1 MTELS
6 SFSIGNPQFLPA
18 ILLILPALFFV
29 GAKFK
34 KIERNLSASQ
44 NQKTLSSLKISLF
57 LRTLFR
63 SLAWVCAVLALCE
76 ISFGSKKIP
85 VHKSGSNVSFVFDI
99 SYSMLAKDAPSRL
112 TRLDAVKLYASSL
125 IEHLS
130 GSSFSAV
137 LAKGDGFTAIP
148 ETEDAAA
155 MLNLLENLSPTLMS
169 SGGSSLGKGIEAALN
184 AIPKN
189 SAKSEYIWVFTD
201 GDETDSRL
209 EKSLELAAKAQIP
222 VTLVGFGSEKESEI
236 TAGDGKT
243 RVKTALRA
251 QKMKEIADSVNS
263 KAASLSFSAQKP
275 RVGYVD
281 SKSQGSAWQ
290 LLNQITRTAGEDEE
304 STLAYEVKQVNR
316 HAFFIFWAVVFLILS
331 FVAAEFKLAPLKNKH
346 FRSILEKS
354 LVFAAV
360 FLFASC
366 SSEKKQILEGAWA
379 WYEGKYTTA
388 TADFL
393 TVAHRAGEDSLAQ
406 TDAGEPAADAPECVT
421 GLFFAQEEPADEADA
436 QEDAVS
442 DAAAQDEAADEEE
455 SAPARGMAA
464 IGAADAL
471 RLALNEQGNALQFA
485 QAADVL
491 AADAGADVRG
501 AAEGTDGQESLQEP
515 ELLASALQSTEAF
528 FVAIEQVRNAQD
540 AQADSEAEAEVGTAA
555 EIEAFSWGDDPA
567 RVDYGALYENRAKVL
582 KIAYERFSERLK
594 K

>member
-346 FRSILEKS
+346 FRSVLEKS
-354 LVFAAV
+354 LVFTAV

-379 WYEGKYTTA
+379 WYEGKYTAA

-393 TVAHRAGEDSLAQ
+393 TVAHRAGENSLAKSYAIFDLSA
-406 TDAGEPAADAPECVT
+406 TYVSMGE
-421 GLFFAQEEPADEADA
+421 L
-436 QEDAVS
+436 
-442 DAAAQDEAADEEE
+442 DAAHKRLSELNLGDETLPSDVRSAAFYNLGLISAQKNDYALAASYFKRAILADSKNLNAKINLELCEREVTQKQANQAESEMQGVNEEKQTN
-455 SAPARGMAA
+455 PDMK
-464 IGAADAL
+464 
-471 RLALNEQGNALQFA
+471 NEIFTLIRENEGKKWRNMSDGGEKND
-485 QAADVL
+485 DVL
-491 AADAGADVRG
+491 
-501 AAEGTDGQESLQEP
+501 
-515 ELLASALQSTEAF
+515 
-528 FVAIEQVRNAQD
+528 
-540 AQADSEAEAEVGTAA
+540 
-555 EIEAFSWGDDPA
+555 
-567 RVDYGALYENRAKVL
+567 DY
-582 KIAYERFSERLK
+582 
-594 K
+594 

>member
-34 KIERNLSASQ
+34 KIERNFSASQ

-236 TAGDGKT
+236 MAGDGKT

-251 QKMKEIADSVNS
+251 QKMKKIADSVNS

-275 RVGYVD
+275 LVGYVD

-393 TVAHRAGEDSLAQ
+393 TVAHRAGENSLAKSYAIFDLSA
-406 TDAGEPAADAPECVT
+406 TYVSMGE
-421 GLFFAQEEPADEADA
+421 L
-436 QEDAVS
+436 
-442 DAAAQDEAADEEE
+442 DAAHKRLSELNLDDETLPSDVRSAAFYNLGLISAQKNDYA
-455 SAPARGMAA
+455 
-464 IGAADAL
+464 
-471 RLALNEQGNALQFA
+471 
-485 QAADVL
+485 L
-491 AADAGADVRG
+491 AASYFKR
-501 AAEGTDGQESLQEP
+501 
-515 ELLASALQSTEAF
+515 
-528 FVAIEQVRNAQD
+528 AIL
-540 AQADSEAEAEVGTAA
+540 ADSKNLNAKINLELCEREVTQKQANQAESEMQGVNEEKQTNPDMKN
-555 EIEAFSWGDDPA
+555 EIFTLIRENEGKKWRNMSDGGEKNDDGI
-567 RVDYGALYENRAKVL
+567 DY
-582 KIAYERFSERLK
+582 
-594 K
+594 

>member
-1 MTELS
+1 M
-6 SFSIGNPQFLPA
+6 
-18 ILLILPALFFV
+18 
-29 GAKFK
+29 
-34 KIERNLSASQ
+34 
-44 NQKTLSSLKISLF
+44 
-57 LRTLFR
+57 
-63 SLAWVCAVLALCE
+63 
-76 ISFGSKKIP
+76 
-85 VHKSGSNVSFVFDI
+85 HKSGSNVSFVFDI

-137 LAKGDGFTAIP
+137 LAKGDGFTVIP

-236 TAGDGKT
+236 MAGDGKT

-263 KAASLSFSAQKP
+263 KAASFSFSAQKP

-393 TVAHRAGEDSLAQ
+393 TVAHRAGEDSLAKSYAIFDLSA
-406 TDAGEPAADAPECVT
+406 TYVSMGE
-421 GLFFAQEEPADEADA
+421 F
-436 QEDAVS
+436 
-442 DAAAQDEAADEEE
+442 DAAHKRLSELNLDDETLPSDVRSAAFYNLGLISAQKNDYALATGYFKRAILADSKNLNAKINLELCEREVTQKQANQAESEMQGVNEEKQTN
-455 SAPARGMAA
+455 PDMK
-464 IGAADAL
+464 
-471 RLALNEQGNALQFA
+471 NEIFTLIRENEGKKWRNMSDGGEKND
-485 QAADVL
+485 DVL
-491 AADAGADVRG
+491 
-501 AAEGTDGQESLQEP
+501 
-515 ELLASALQSTEAF
+515 
-528 FVAIEQVRNAQD
+528 
-540 AQADSEAEAEVGTAA
+540 
-555 EIEAFSWGDDPA
+555 
-567 RVDYGALYENRAKVL
+567 DY
-582 KIAYERFSERLK
+582 
-594 K
+594 